1 MVSKFH
7 CTLTSAGSGAGGYG
21 GGMAVEPIKLQ
32 TSAPAETS
40 GEAKTTSSG
49 CACGHED
56 ENEIVLDVRQIP
68 HAIRHATIF
77 GAIGAIA
84 PGFSLDLV
92 ADHNPLPLLAQLDQR
107 NPGEYSVSYIDDGP
121 EVWKLRLTRK

>member
-1 MVSKFH
+1 M
-7 CTLTSAGSGAGGYG
+7 TS
-21 GGMAVEPIKLQ
+21 EPIRLQ
-32 TSAPAETS
+32 TSAPAQVS
-40 GEAKTTSSG
+40 GGAKPASSG
-49 CACGHED
+49 CACGHAD

-92 ADHNPLPLLAQLDQR
+92 ADHNPLPLLAQLDER
-107 NPGEYSVSYIDDGP
+107 NPGEFVVSYLEEGP
-121 EVWKLRLTRK
+121 DVWKLRLARQ

>member
-1 MVSKFH
+1 M
-7 CTLTSAGSGAGGYG
+7 TA
-21 GGMAVEPIKLQ
+21 EPIKLQ
-32 TSAPAETS
+32 TSAPAQPSGSDHSTS
-40 GEAKTTSSG
+40 TG
-49 CACGHED
+49 CACGHAND
-56 ENEIVLDVRQIP
+56 DEIVLDVRQIP

-107 NPGEYSVSYIDDGP
+107 NPGEFAVSYLEKGP
-121 EVWKLRLTRK
+121 EVWKLRLARQ

>member
-1 MVSKFH
+1 
-7 CTLTSAGSGAGGYG
+7 
-21 GGMAVEPIKLQ
+21 MAVESIELQ
-32 TSAPAETS
+32 KSAPARTEST
-40 GEAKTTSSG
+40 G
-49 CACGHED
+49 CACGHTD

-92 ADHNPLPLLAQLDQR
+92 ADHNPLPLLAQLDER
-107 NPGEYSVSYIDDGP
+107 NPGEFAVSYLEEGP
-121 EVWKLRLTRK
+121 EVWKLRLARQ

>member
-1 MVSKFH
+1 
-7 CTLTSAGSGAGGYG
+7 
-21 GGMAVEPIKLQ
+21 MAAESIKLQ
-32 TSAPAETS
+32 TSASVHGS
-40 GEAKTTSSG
+40 GSAPSANSG
-49 CACGHED
+49 CACGHAD

-84 PGFSLDLV
+84 PGFSLDLI

-107 NPGEYSVSYIDDGP
+107 NPGEFAVSYLEEGP
-121 EVWKLRLTRK
+121 EVWKLRLARQ

>member
-1 MVSKFH
+1 MA
-7 CTLTSAGSGAGGYG
+7 SAGSPHEDYG
-21 GGMAVEPIKLQ
+21 GSMAAEPIKIQ
-32 TSAPAETS
+32 TSAPTHTA
-40 GEAKTTSSG
+40 GDVKSSSTG

-56 ENEIVLDVRQIP
+56 ENELVLDVRQIP

-107 NPGEYSVSYIDDGP
+107 NPGEFAVSYLEEGP
-121 EVWKLRLTRK
+121 DVWKLRLTRQ